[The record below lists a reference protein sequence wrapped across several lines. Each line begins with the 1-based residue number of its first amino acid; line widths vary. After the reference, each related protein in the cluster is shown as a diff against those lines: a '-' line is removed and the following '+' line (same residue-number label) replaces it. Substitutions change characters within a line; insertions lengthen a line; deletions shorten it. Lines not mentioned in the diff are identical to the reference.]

1 MAHSEMTYGAHARAV
16 LTLGLPLV
24 GGHVAQFAVNLTDTV
39 MLGWYGVDELAA
51 VVLGGQLFFLA
62 FILGSG
68 FAFAVMPLV
77 AAALA
82 DEDETL
88 IRRTSRMGI
97 WLSVIYGLV
106 MIPIFW
112 WSKPIFVAL
121 GQDPALSEAAQ
132 SYLRIAGLGIVP
144 ALIIMV
150 LKSFLAALEHTR
162 VVFWITVLAAATN
175 ALVNYALIFGN
186 WGAPELGIIGAAIAS
201 LVVQFVMVTGAVI
214 YTLGKLPQYD
224 LFTRLWKPDFDAMKR
239 VFLLGVPIGFT
250 TLAEVGLF
258 AAGAVMMGWLGTVQ
272 LAAHGIALN
281 LAGLMFMVHLGL
293 GNAATVRA
301 GNAYGRHD
309 VEHLARG
316 ARVAIFMSLAFAVF
330 SIIVFITWPE
340 WLMSLFL
347 GRDDPNFDII
357 IQVGATLLLAAAF
370 FQFVDGAQALAL
382 GILRGIM
389 DTRVPMIMA
398 AISYWAVGVPASYF
412 AGFVLGWGGVGVWVG
427 LGLGLGVA
435 ALLLMWRFWVVRIA
449 EMRNAAPVEA

>member
-82 DEDETL
+82 DEDETS

-121 GQDPALSEAAQ
+121 GQDAALSEAAQ

-201 LVVQFVMVTGAVI
+201 LAVQFVMVTGAVM
-214 YTLGKLPQYD
+214 YTLGKLPEYD
-224 LFTRLWKPDFDAMKR
+224 F
-239 VFLLGVPIGFT
+239 FLQGF
-250 TLAEVGLF
+250 GS
-258 AAGAVMMGWLGTVQ
+258 
-272 LAAHGIALN
+272 
-281 LAGLMFMVHLGL
+281 
-293 GNAATVRA
+293 R
-301 GNAYGRHD
+301 
-309 VEHLARG
+309 
-316 ARVAIFMSLAFAVF
+316 
-330 SIIVFITWPE
+330 
-340 WLMSLFL
+340 
-347 GRDDPNFDII
+347 
-357 IQVGATLLLAAAF
+357 
-370 FQFVDGAQALAL
+370 
-382 GILRGIM
+382 
-389 DTRVPMIMA
+389 
-398 AISYWAVGVPASYF
+398 IS
-412 AGFVLGWGGVGVWVG
+412 
-427 LGLGLGVA
+427 
-435 ALLLMWRFWVVRIA
+435 
-449 EMRNAAPVEA
+449 MR